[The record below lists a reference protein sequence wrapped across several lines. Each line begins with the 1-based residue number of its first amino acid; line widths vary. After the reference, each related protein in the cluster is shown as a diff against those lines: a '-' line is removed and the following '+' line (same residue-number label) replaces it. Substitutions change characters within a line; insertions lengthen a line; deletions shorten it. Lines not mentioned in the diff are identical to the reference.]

1 MPFVHIEMVEG
12 RTVEQKRELAK
23 RVTEAVSEIAGVP
36 AERVHVI
43 FQDMKKEDYASGG
56 TLVLDK

>member
-23 RVTEAVSEIAGVP
+23 RVTEAVAEITNVP
-36 AERVHVI
+36 ADRVHV
-43 FQDMKKEDYASGG
+43 FFNDMKKEDYANGG